1 MVEARPNLTE
11 EEFMALPDDGHKYEL
26 VDGEAKEVP
35 TGFMHGVIAVTLI
48 LMLGMIARQFG
59 RLADSSTGFRM
70 AGGNVRSPDVSFV
83 RRERLPDGIA
93 PSGFFDGAPD
103 LAIEIISESEDRS
116 DAARKIVEYF
126 ESGAQQ
132 VWTVQPLTQSVTVY
146 KSLDNVR
153 TYEAHEELTGGD
165 LLPGFSCKVADV
177 FATG

>member
-1 MVEARPNLTE
+1 MVETRPKLTE
-11 EEFMALPDDGHKYEL
+11 EKFMALPDDGHKYEL

-35 TGFMHGVIAVTLI
+35 TGFMHGRLAMIIA
-48 LMLGMIARQFG
+48 MLLGPIAQRIG
-59 RLADSSTGFRM
+59 ALADSSTGFRM
-70 AGGNVRSPDVSFV
+70 KGGNVRVPDVSFV
-83 RRERLPDGIA
+83 RAGRVPRGPDA
-93 PSGFFDGAPD
+93 DRFFDGAPD

-153 TYEAHEELTGGD
+153 TYDAHEELTGGD
-165 LLPGFSCKVADV
+165 LLPGFSCVVTDV
-177 FATG
+177 FATD